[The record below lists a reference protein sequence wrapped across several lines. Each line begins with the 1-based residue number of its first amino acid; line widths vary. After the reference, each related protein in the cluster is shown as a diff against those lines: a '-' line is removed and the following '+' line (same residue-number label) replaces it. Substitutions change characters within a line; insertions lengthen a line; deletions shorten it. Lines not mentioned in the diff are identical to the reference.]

1 VCGRG
6 LFKSAVSSHDNSMD
20 LSTFLQE
27 RRPSWRRLEELL
39 ERAEGS
45 GLPCLN
51 EDEVVEFGNLYR
63 RTASDLNQAQTF
75 VSGDTTVRFL
85 NDLVARAYLLI
96 YGKTKIDLRGA
107 LMFLVWGW
115 PAVFRRYLP
124 HFLLAGALFTLGTAF
139 GFLACFPWSK
149 EPTAVE
155 AAHNAQS
162 FLLPTGMQT
171 IQPREEGEND
181 PTEDV
186 SSGQFNAFS
195 SFLFTHNATVTL
207 IAFALGITLGV
218 GTVWF
223 MFENGLIMGVLGA
236 VFMEAERNHPGHGYF
251 LSFITGIVPH
261 GVLEIPAC
269 LIGGAAGLLLAQGM
283 IRARPWPRRE
293 ELARL
298 GKEAFLLVSGAIP
311 LLVVAG
317 LLEAGVARASDRF
330 FSSMTKLTVAG
341 VFAVL
346 FLVYTLVL
354 GWGRNPYYRRDA
366 A

>member
-1 VCGRG
+1 
-6 LFKSAVSSHDNSMD
+6 
-20 LSTFLQE
+20 
-27 RRPSWRRLEELL
+27 LL
-39 ERAEGS
+39 ERAESS

-96 YGKTKIDLRGA
+96 YGKTKIDLRGMV
-107 LMFLVWGW
+107 MFLVWGW

-124 HFLLAGALFTLGTAF
+124 HFLLAGALFTFGAAF
-139 GFLACFPWSK
+139 GFLACFPWLKDKAS
-149 EPTAVE
+149 VE

-162 FLLPTGMQT
+162 FLLPTGMST
-171 IQPREEGEND
+171 IQPREEGEKD
-181 PTEDV
+181 PTGEEGRGSDYYA
-186 SSGQFNAFS
+186 AFS
-195 SFLFTHNATVTL
+195 LFLFTHNVTVTL
-207 IAFALGITLGV
+207 FAFALGITFGV

-223 MFENGLIMGVLGA
+223 MFENGLMLGVLA
-236 VFMEAERNHPGHGYF
+236 AIFLEAEMKDRGHHYF
-251 LSFITGIVPH
+251 LTFVTGIVPH

-283 IRARPWPRRE
+283 IRARPWPRRQ

-311 LLVVAG
+311 LLLVAG
-317 LLEAGVARASDRF
+317 LLEAGVARAPDQF
-330 FSSMTKLTVAG
+330 FPSMVKLTVAC
-341 VFAVL
+341 VFGVL
-346 FLVYTLVL
+346 FLIYTLLL
-354 GWGRNPYYRRDA
+354 GWGKNPYYRRDGT
-366 A
+366 

>member
-1 VCGRG
+1 
-6 LFKSAVSSHDNSMD
+6 M
-20 LSTFLQE
+20 
-27 RRPSWRRLEELL
+27 
-39 ERAEGS
+39 
-45 GLPCLN
+45 
-51 EDEVVEFGNLYR
+51 
-63 RTASDLNQAQTF
+63 
-75 VSGDTTVRFL
+75 
-85 NDLVARAYLLI
+85 ARAYLLI
-96 YGKTKIDLRGA
+96 YGRTKIDLRGA
-107 LMFLVWGW
+107 VMFLVWGW

-124 HFLLAGALFTLGTAF
+124 HFLLAGALFAFGTAF
-139 GFLACFPWSK
+139 GFLACYPLSK
-149 EPTAVE
+149 DKTAVE

-162 FLLPTGMQT
+162 FLLPTGMST
-171 IQPREEGEND
+171 IQPREEGEKD

-195 SFLFTHNATVTL
+195 SFLFTHNASVTL
-207 IAFALGITLGV
+207 IAFALGLTLGV

-223 MFENGLIMGVLGA
+223 MFENGLMMGVLGA

-251 LSFITGIVPH
+251 LSFVTGIVPH

-311 LLVVAG
+311 LLLVAG

-346 FLVYTLVL
+346 FLTYTLVL

>member
-1 VCGRG
+1 
-6 LFKSAVSSHDNSMD
+6 MD

-27 RRPSWRRLEELL
+27 RRPAWRRLEELL

-45 GLPCLN
+45 GLACLN

-96 YGKTKIDLRGA
+96 YGKTKIDLRGMV
-107 LMFLVWGW
+107 MFLVWGW

-124 HFLLAGALFTLGTAF
+124 HFLLSGALFAFGTAF
-139 GFLACFPWSK
+139 GFLACYPW
-149 EPTAVE
+149 TRDQAALE
-155 AAHNAQS
+155 AAHNAQA
-162 FLLPTGMQT
+162 FLGPAGMST

-207 IAFALGITLGV
+207 FAFALGITFGV

-223 MFENGLIMGVLGA
+223 MFENGLMLGVLGA
-236 VFMEAERNHPGHGYF
+236 VFLEAEQAHPGHGYF
-251 LSFITGIVPH
+251 LSFVTGIVPH

-269 LIGGAAGLLLAQGM
+269 LIGGAAGLLLAQAI
-283 IRARPWPRRE
+283 IRARPWSRRE

-341 VFAVL
+341 VFAVF
-346 FLVYTLVL
+346 FLVYTLL
-354 GWGRNPYYRRDA
+354 IGWGRNPYYRKDA

>member
-1 VCGRG
+1 
-6 LFKSAVSSHDNSMD
+6 MD

-39 ERAEGS
+39 ERAESS
-45 GLPCLN
+45 GLRCFN

-107 LMFLVWGW
+107 VMFLIWGW

-124 HFLLAGALFTLGTAF
+124 HFLAAFGLFACGTVF
-139 GFLACFPWSK
+139 GFLACFPWSRDQ
-149 EPTAVE
+149 PAVE
-155 AAHNAQS
+155 AAHNAQA
-162 FLLPTGMQT
+162 FLLPTGMST
-171 IQPREEGEND
+171 IQPREADEND
-181 PTEDV
+181 PTEQMTT
-186 SSGQFNAFS
+186 GQVQGFS

-223 MFENGLIMGVLGA
+223 MFENGLMLGVLGA
-236 VFMEAERNHPGHGYF
+236 VFLEAERNHPGHGYF

-261 GVLEIPAC
+261 GVLELPAC
-269 LIGGAAGLLLAQGM
+269 FLGGAAGLVLAQGM

-311 LLVVAG
+311 LLAAAG
-317 LLEAGVARASDRF
+317 LLEAGVARASDLT

-341 VFAVL
+341 VFGTL
-346 FLVYTLVL
+346 FFVYTLLL
-354 GWGRNPYYRRDA
+354 GWGRNPHYRRDGA
-366 A
+366 

>member
-1 VCGRG
+1 
-6 LFKSAVSSHDNSMD
+6 MD
-20 LSTFLQE
+20 LSTFLHE
-27 RRPSWRRLEELL
+27 RRPLWRRLEELL

-75 VSGDTTVRFL
+75 VSGDATVRFL

-107 LMFLVWGW
+107 VMFLVWGW

-124 HFLLAGALFTLGTAF
+124 HFLLAGALFALGTAF

-149 EPTAVE
+149 DQAAVE
-155 AAHNAQS
+155 TAHNAQS
-162 FLLPTGMQT
+162 FLLSTDMPT
-171 IQPREEGEND
+171 IQPREEGQKD

-186 SSGQFNAFS
+186 SSGQFNLFA
-195 SFLFTHNATVTL
+195 SFLFAHNTTVTL
-207 IAFALGITLGV
+207 IAFALGLTLGV

-223 MFENGLIMGVLGA
+223 MFENGLMMGVLGA
-236 VFMEAERNHPGHGYF
+236 VFLEAERNHPGHGYF

-269 LIGGAAGLLLAQGM
+269 LIGGAAGLLIAQGM

-311 LLVVAG
+311 LLLVAG

-346 FLVYTLVL
+346 FLTYTLVL
-354 GWGRNPYYRRDA
+354 GWGRNPYYRRDRA
-366 A
+366 